1 MLTAGKI
8 EVEKIGHGHFWRAA
22 CSERSP
28 NGFAIRYL
36 LFAAVFGQCPAALH
50 RTETLALLH
59 SNAIDGTIRGG
70 PSELTLT
77 RLFLSVVLSCG
88 ILSGCSAHLTRSNA
102 KAQLDAHLKQAQSSF
117 GRESLTSQVGTV
129 SGACFDSPNYDPV
142 ENNEDT
148 AVLVA
153 AGFITMRPIRP
164 HVWDVALTPSGNQ
177 AVSAK
182 YAHTQKPDCDKWQV
196 TFALSR
202 YDHVEVTGI
211 LEEGIHARVD
221 ADLTYAIT
229 PVGLATRR
237 VASSVVLEV
246 DKRKF
251 GERVASE
258 HLDQTVSTMLG
269 DLAYLPKGATSYVVP
284 RHYPFE
290 KFDDGWKL
298 DLK

>member
-1 MLTAGKI
+1 
-8 EVEKIGHGHFWRAA
+8 
-22 CSERSP
+22 
-28 NGFAIRYL
+28 
-36 LFAAVFGQCPAALH
+36 
-50 RTETLALLH
+50 
-59 SNAIDGTIRGG
+59 
-70 PSELTLT
+70 
-77 RLFLSVVLSCG
+77 
-88 ILSGCSAHLTRSNA
+88 
-102 KAQLDAHLKQAQSSF
+102 
-117 GRESLTSQVGTV
+117 
-129 SGACFDSPNYDPV
+129 
-142 ENNEDT
+142 
-148 AVLVA
+148 
-153 AGFITMRPIRP
+153 
-164 HVWDVALTPSGNQ
+164 
-177 AVSAK
+177 
-182 YAHTQKPDCDKWQV
+182 
-196 TFALSR
+196 
-202 YDHVEVTGI
+202 